1 MWDDYIKID
10 NRIIRPLD
18 GFEFILTSGF
28 LYVTDFFD
36 SFEIGNFKNKCNE
49 ILPKIEPFN
58 YAIKNINNYL
68 FWIKKPFKILLEEK
82 IYSEIEEYE
91 NYLKEE
97 TKIIIPGMTLIDKE
111 EKDVQILFKFVIL
124 SIKK

>member
-36 SFEIGNFKNKCNE
+36 FFEIGNFKNKCNE

-58 YAIKNINNYL
+58 YAIKNINIL
-68 FWIKKPFKILLEEK
+68 KLVIKGFNQKIILTEK
-82 IYSEIEEYE
+82 IQ
-91 NYLKEE
+91 L
-97 TKIIIPGMTLIDKE
+97 
-111 EKDVQILFKFVIL
+111 
-124 SIKK
+124 